1 MTDNDNKNKL
11 TGKLQLKKT
20 INAGQIKQSF
30 SHGRSRS
37 VSVEVKKKRSISGFS
52 KNEKVE
58 QPKSPDISLTQPEK
72 IKREE
77 NPEIAVTENKNKTS
91 IEKNDKK
98 NFKKTSARNFL
109 DNKTSEE
116 SNNEV
121 TEKPKQPKFVKT
133 PKSFENRRQ
142 GKLTISQALDDDNEK
157 VRSLAAIK
165 RAREKAKLRNV
176 TKSENKENQENKERK
191 KKEVIIPDV
200 ITVNEL
206 ASRLAEKSSN
216 LIKSLMKLGVMATI
230 NQTIDSDTAELL
242 VIEFGHVPKRV
253 SESDVEVGLTGPSDT
268 EQDLLPRPPVVTVMG
283 HVDHGKTSL
292 LDVIREKKVASTEAG
307 GITQHIGSYIVE
319 AKKGTIYNVYRHTWT
334 CGF

>member
-1 MTDNDNKNKL
+1 MVDNNDNKNNL
-11 TGKLQLKKT
+11 SGKLQLKKT

-37 VSVEVKKKRSISGFS
+37 VSVEVKKKRSLTGLS
-52 KNEKVE
+52 KDQKIE
-58 QPKSPDISLTQPEK
+58 QPKSLDTNLSQTDHSERKASSKTTEKKIETEVQNEK
-72 IKREE
+72 I
-77 NPEIAVTENKNKTS
+77 
-91 IEKNDKK
+91 EKKSTKK
-98 NFKKTSARNFL
+98 NITKNF
-109 DNKTSEE
+109 NEAKI
-116 SNNEV
+116 NNETNNETV
-121 TEKPKQPKFVKT
+121 EKPKQPKFVKS

-176 TKSENKENQENKERK
+176 IKSENKENLNLRKRK
-191 KKEVIIPDV
+191 KEIIIPDV

-242 VIEFGHVPKRV
+242 VMEFGHIPKRV
-253 SESDVEVGLTGPSDT
+253 SESDVEVGLSGPTDN
-268 EQDLLPRPPVVTVMG
+268 EVDLKIRP
-283 HVDHGKTSL
+283 
-292 LDVIREKKVASTEAG
+292 
-307 GITQHIGSYIVE
+307 Q
-319 AKKGTIYNVYRHTWT
+319 
-334 CGF
+334 